1 MFGGEI
7 EKKRYHT
14 IGNTNNAKD
23 VKKHLGMGGEEYRN
37 GAVGNL
43 IVLARPGVAH
53 EKVGV
58 ALAKTLGGNTF
69 SLDWRTML
77 PSMLRK
83 VLRKNA
89 IFVAPLTEPSLRR
102 ILIPSLFARRVISY
116 CTIEGPPLLY
126 WLKPLLK
133 MISKNMFLVVTPSN
147 FAREELEIAGI
158 KVSAV
163 IPHAVDFGE
172 IEKLS
177 VQAQKV
183 ETSWSKTISEA
194 KDSGK
199 TILLSVIWK
208 SWLRKGFHY
217 CVRALNKLKKSE
229 DNFLPVLKLQENPWN
244 VNSPLY
250 NDFLTVEGNI
260 SETELY
266 KLYFFQMWLWFLFAL
281 KHLGFQ

>member
-1 MFGGEI
+1 
-7 EKKRYHT
+7 
-14 IGNTNNAKD
+14 
-23 VKKHLGMGGEEYRN
+23 
-37 GAVGNL
+37 
-43 IVLARPGVAH
+43 
-53 EKVGV
+53 
-58 ALAKTLGGNTF
+58 
-69 SLDWRTML
+69 ML

-102 ILIPSLFARRVISY
+102 ILIPSLFARRVILY
-116 CTIEGPPLLY
+116 CTVEGPPLLY

-163 IPHAVDFGE
+163 IQHAVDFDE

-177 VQAQKV
+177 VQAQEV

-217 CVRALNKLKKSE
+217 YVRALNKLKKSE

-260 SETELY
+260 S
-266 KLYFFQMWLWFLFAL
+266 
-281 KHLGFQ
+281 